1 MATNKKSFVAYCE
14 WIESFEELS
23 NEEAGKLVKH
33 LFRYVN
39 DLEPENPDRLTKMCF
54 IPIKQQLKRDLK
66 KYDAYINKQV
76 ENGAKGGAPKGN
88 KNAQKTTQTTQR
100 LNKQPKQAEDVDVDV
115 DVDVDDNVN
124 DINKKKNFELKK
136 VLVYPFDSSSFKE
149 IIKIWK
155 QYKIDQHKFKFKSLV
170 SEQALL
176 KRIGEDYD
184 NESEAV
190 EAIEYSMA
198 NGYKGIFKPQTQNG
212 SNKKES
218 NYDKLKQEFAQKFI

>member
-76 ENGAKGGAPKGN
+76 ENGKLGGRPKKDKV
-88 KNAQKTTQTTQR
+88 KNETQITQPFIS
-100 LNKQPKQAEDVDVDV
+100 KPKKAEDVDVDV
-115 DVDVDDNVN
+115 DVDVNDNVN
-124 DINKKKNFELKK
+124 VINKKKNIKK
-136 VLVYPFDSSSFKE
+136 EVLVYPFNSIEFKQS
-149 IIKIWK
+149 IKTWK
-155 QYKIDQHKFKFKSLV
+155 QYKLDQHNFKFKSLA
-170 SEQALL
+170 SEQAML
-176 KRIGEDYD
+176 KGISKDYN
-184 NESEAV
+184 NETEAI

-198 NGYKGIFKPQTQNG
+198 NGYKGIFKPQKNTKNANNEKDQYG
-212 SNKKES
+212 S
-218 NYDKLKQEFAQKFI
+218 LKRDILSRFS